1 MIFLSLDQNNS
12 KSALNNTRSCK
23 FLNSKFRLPK
33 SFEFEELWWTYSICK
48 LHFLLKYCQLGLW
61 PVSYLL
67 RMECRNSM
75 MFLEDLVFFQSIS
88 LPSELFLPIAFLEVN
103 GGLAILLGVLTR
115 IASLLFIIEMTGAI
129 VFAKLSKGFVGGYEF
144 ELLLI
149 SICITLALV
158 GPGMVSIENYI
169 LKREIFP
176 RGKQLRQ
183 ALLHSWKK

>member
-1 MIFLSLDQNNS
+1 MI
-12 KSALNNTRSCK
+12 
-23 FLNSKFRLPK
+23 
-33 SFEFEELWWTYSICK
+33 
-48 LHFLLKYCQLGLW
+48 
-61 PVSYLL
+61 
-67 RMECRNSM
+67 
-75 MFLEDLVFFQSIS
+75 
-88 LPSELFLPIAFLEVN
+88 

-129 VFAKLSKGFVGGYEF
+129 VFAKTLKGIYRGYEF

-158 GPGMVSIENYI
+158 DLGMVSIENYI

-183 ALLHSWKK
+183 ALLHS